1 MLRSLKLPS
10 SVTDRW
16 TGVTTQTPRLSAK
29 LSTCARQMA
38 MVDLPNT
45 ASSAPTAPCSTR
57 PTLSASTGSTS
68 TAPRLS
74 LSTVSTT
81 RLECPRALEV
91 WTALPPLRL
100 EDTPHLRPQRP
111 QHLATQQLPQT
122 IPLRPQKT
130 TLPPRLQHQR
140 ATRRRLTLAM
150 EPPSR
155 TRCLVT
161 EERRD
166 GEGNREVVE
175 AGGVGWDS
183 RPPRRVTDL
192 LEAED

>member
-1 MLRSLKLPS
+1 M
-10 SVTDRW
+10 
-16 TGVTTQTPRLSAK
+16 QTPRLSAK
-29 LSTCARQMA
+29 LSTCALQMA

-91 WTALPPLRL
+91 WTALPPPRL

-122 IPLRPQKT
+122 IPLRPRKT
-130 TLPPRLQHQR
+130 TLPLQLRNLR
-140 ATRRRLTLAM
+140 AMRRRSPVAT

-155 TRCLVT
+155 TRCLVM
-161 EERRD
+161 EQKRD
-166 GEGNREVVE
+166 VEGSKEV
-175 AGGVGWDS
+175 AGAGWGS
-183 RPPRRVTDL
+183 RASSP